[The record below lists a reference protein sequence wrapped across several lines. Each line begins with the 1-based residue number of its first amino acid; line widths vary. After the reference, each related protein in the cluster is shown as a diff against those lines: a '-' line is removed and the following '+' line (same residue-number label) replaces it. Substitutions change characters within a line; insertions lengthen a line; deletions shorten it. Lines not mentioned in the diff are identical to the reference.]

1 MGRTRQVTIW
11 WAGALTLWL
20 CTALRAVAADDFE
33 REPIRYSSSTPDN
46 VVSRLQQRLAA
57 GKVKLTHDKK
67 SGYLRSVLRE
77 LQVPVSSQ
85 MLVYSKTSLQ
95 RNRISPRTPRALYFN
110 DDAYVGYCSGGD
122 VLELSAVD
130 PQLGTV
136 FYTLEQDADKM
147 PRFARQTD
155 RCTLCHSS
163 SQTQGVVGHVVRS
176 VFSDPSGYP
185 ILSAGTYRVD
195 QTTAIEKRW
204 GGWYVT
210 GTHGK
215 QEHLGNLIVRT
226 RTVEQPVD
234 NKAGLNVTD
243 LGDRF
248 ERSAYLS
255 GHSDIVA
262 LLVMEHQT
270 DAQNYLTRANFD
282 TRQALHAEQS
292 LNKEMNLP
300 ATHRWKS
307 TDSRIRS
314 AGEDLLKVLLFS
326 EEAPLSG
333 KVRGTSTF
341 AADFSKRG
349 LRDKQGRSLRDFDL
363 EKRLFRYPCSYLIYS
378 KSFDALPA
386 PVRDYVLERLR
397 KVLTGADKGKEFD
410 HLSAIDREAIREIL
424 VATKPNLPAS
434 WRATK

>member
-1 MGRTRQVTIW
+1 MSATLRWILVLTI
-11 WAGALTLWL
+11 GLGTS
-20 CTALRAVAADDFE
+20 LRVFGVDDFE

-46 VVSRLQQRLAA
+46 VVSRLQRQIAS
-57 GKVKLTHDKK
+57 GKVELTYDKK
-67 SGYLRSVLRE
+67 TGYLRSL
-77 LQVPVSSQ
+77 LQESKVSVSSQ

-95 RNRISPRTPRALYFN
+95 RNRISPRTPRALYFS
-110 DDAYVGYCSGGD
+110 DDLYVGYCAGGD

-136 FYTLEQDADKM
+136 FYTLEQDANKK
-147 PRFARQTD
+147 PRFERQTD

-176 VFSDPSGYP
+176 VFSEPSGHP

-195 QTTAIEKRW
+195 QTTALEKRW

-215 QEHLGNLIVRT
+215 QTHLGNLIVRT
-226 RTVEQPVD
+226 RHVEQPVD
-234 NKAGLNVTD
+234 NKSGQNITD
-243 LGDRF
+243 LGNRF

-270 DAQNYLTRANFD
+270 GAHNLLTRASFD
-282 TRQALHAEQS
+282 ARQALHAEQS

-314 AGEDLLKVLLFS
+314 VGDDLLNYLLFC
-326 EEAPLSG
+326 EEAPLEG
-333 KVRGTSTF
+333 KVVGTSTF
-341 AADFSKRG
+341 AAEFSKLG
-349 LRDKQGRSLRDFDL
+349 FRDKPGRSLRDFDL
-363 EKRLFRYPCSYLIYS
+363 ERRLFRYPCSYLIYS

-386 PVRDYVLERLR
+386 PVRDYVLDRLW
-397 KVLTGADKGKEFD
+397 KVLTGADKSKDFD
-410 HLSAIDREAIREIL
+410 HLSADDRKAIREIL
-424 VATKPNLPAS
+424 VATKPTLPAS